1 MPFDRVGPTRAAALR
16 AATKKLVAD
25 GIPDALI
32 DARLLLCAAAGID
45 RAGLVRDPDL
55 PLGAEP
61 AALFET
67 YLRRRA
73 AREPVSRILGRR
85 EFWGLD
91 LMVTP
96 AVLDPRPDTET
107 LVSAVL
113 EIVGRDRGHPWRILD
128 LGTGSGAILCAL
140 LSELPAARGWAV
152 DRSFAACGVA
162 RHNLLRHGLAGRGLV
177 LQGDWAA
184 SLPPQSFDFAVSNPP
199 YIETAVIA
207 GLDRSVRDHDPHA
220 ALDGGADGLAAYR
233 AIVQQLPT
241 LLAPAGHALFEV
253 GAGQAG
259 DVAELLQHAT
269 LTRLRTHRDLAGV
282 ERVVAAHRE
291 PVPIIDPTS
300 LDQGPRPRD
309 E

>member
-1 MPFDRVGPTRAAALR
+1 MSADRLGQTRAAALR
-16 AATKKLVAD
+16 AATSKLTAD
-25 GIPDALI
+25 GIPDALT

-45 RAGLVRDPDL
+45 RAGLVRDPDV
-55 PLGAEP
+55 PLGPEP

-67 YLRRRA
+67 YLRRRS

-113 EIVGRDRGHPWRILD
+113 EIVGRDRGHAWRILD
-128 LGTGSGAILCAL
+128 LGTGSGALLCAL
-140 LSELPAARGWAV
+140 LSELPTAQGWGV
-152 DRSFAACGVA
+152 DRSFAACAVA
-162 RHNLLRHGLAGRGLV
+162 RQNLLHHNLGSRGLV

-184 SLPPQSFDFAVSNPP
+184 SLPEQSFDFVLSNPP
-199 YIETAVIA
+199 YVETAIIA
-207 GLDRSVRDHDPHA
+207 GLDPGVRDHDPHA

-233 AIVQQLPT
+233 AITEQLPL

-259 DVAELLQHAT
+259 EVAKLLQQAD
-269 LTRLRTHRDLAGV
+269 LTRIRTHRDLAGID
-282 ERVVAAHRE
+282 RVVAGHRE
-291 PVPIIDPTS
+291 PVPILDPA
-300 LDQGPRPRD
+300 LIEPGPRLRPR
-309 E
+309 